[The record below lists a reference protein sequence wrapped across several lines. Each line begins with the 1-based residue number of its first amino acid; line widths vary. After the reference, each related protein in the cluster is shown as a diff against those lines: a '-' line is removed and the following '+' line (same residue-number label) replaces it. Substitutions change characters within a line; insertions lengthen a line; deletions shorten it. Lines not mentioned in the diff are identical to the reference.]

1 MKYHPNID
9 NRSLSEFSMLCKED
23 GFYGDFE
30 NSRENWPTCLQDV
43 ECDIPPEIPTNSEYV
58 LKKVC
63 KYYWFVLTECTV
75 SPFLFELLF
84 LTGWWLGAHQILWLS
99 FAIITSVEEPYFRT
113 FQYNLQQKLQCRIN
127 VRFLIAFCLAYDF

>member
-43 ECDIPPEIPTNSEYV
+43 ECEIPPEIPTSSEYV

-63 KYYWFVLTECTV
+63 NYYWFVQTECTV
-75 SPFLFELLF
+75 WAVYISIALIQWTFSFLVWTSFLNRMMVGCTSNTMTILCHYHISWRTLLQNIPIQPS
-84 LTGWWLGAHQILWLS
+84 TE
-99 FAIITSVEEPYFRT
+99 ITM
-113 FQYNLQQKLQCRIN
+113 QN
-127 VRFLIAFCLAYDF
+127 